1 MRCLRDAGTAYTCAM
16 HTCGSSES
24 LDDRKVYSLVVYF
37 LKTLTEWT
45 YFVCLLKECVHCT
58 SQLRP
63 HGVENPR
70 RSWGIRPY
78 DSGLPIL
85 GRIPLGSYKTPL

>member
-1 MRCLRDAGTAYTCAM
+1 MLCVRVWLKHLM
-16 HTCGSSES
+16 LKSN
-24 LDDRKVYSLVVYF
+24 YSFVGYSHKFDV
-37 LKTLTEWT
+37 TLTLSVSQE
-45 YFVCLLKECVHCT
+45 KCVHCT

-85 GRIPLGSYKTPL
+85 GRIPLGSHKTPL